1 MGLYISNRRTKIIMS
16 FIENAKK
23 LKKEKGYTTNELSK
37 LCGIPLGTL
46 SKLFS
51 GIIEEPKLSA
61 AVAIS
66 KSPGT
71 TVDALCEITDGT
83 YTSEERDIIAKYR
96 MLDPHAKKLVDLVI
110 SNEMARL
117 DVQIQNMTEQ
127 NNKASSKEEKAPDIK
142 PDVQERKD
150 PEKKEKETPVLTQSP
165 TEVAIRTLPLYSSA
179 LSVGIA
185 EPESNIRVKNTG
197 RVTEASYALKVEG
210 DSMMPE
216 YAEGDILIIK
226 EQDTVTNG
234 ELCIYIC
241 DGKSY
246 FRKYATDK
254 LISLNPDCEDVS
266 LSDFTTSAC
275 VGLVLGRLRSKKN

>member
-1 MGLYISNRRTKIIMS
+1 MS

-37 LCGIPLGTL
+37 ICGIPLGTL

-66 KSPGT
+66 RSLGT

-83 YTSEERDIIAKYR
+83 YTSEERELITKYR
-96 MLDPHAKKLVDLVI
+96 LLDPHAKKLVELVI

-117 DVQIQNMTEQ
+117 DVQLQAMTKE
-127 NNKASSKEEKAPDIK
+127 ASATQDQTETKSEPKPEKATKPEAKATEASINDI
-142 PDVQERKD
+142 
-150 PEKKEKETPVLTQSP
+150 S
-165 TEVAIRTLPLYSSA
+165 EVAIRTIPLYSSA
-179 LSVGIA
+179 TNVGISDA
-185 EPESNIRVKNTG
+185 ESSIRVKNTG
-197 RVTEASYALKVEG
+197 KVTEASYALKVEG
-210 DSMMPE
+210 ESMMPE
-216 YAEGDILIIK
+216 YSEGDILIIK
-226 EQDTVTNG
+226 EQNEVKIG

-246 FRKYATDK
+246 FRKFAGDK
-254 LISLNPDCEDVS
+254 LISLNPEYSDNS
-266 LSDFTTSAC
+266 LSDFSSCAC